1 MTIVDLVADEIK
13 DVFNDDILALLRAYE
28 NAFPPD
34 IGFSINSEKSSDIM
48 DLEVEGGDIKVV
60 GFWWNTSL
68 SKINDLVLQ
77 DFISRV
83 TISQGSSVIDRHFG
97 GLTNKKNLTKDSLE
111 AIMLLAAT
119 QSPFVKNISNLRVED
134 YTDNQKI
141 IQDELIASFDLTN
154 VLGDRVSHTL
164 SV

>member
-13 DVFNDDILALLRAYE
+13 DIFNADILALLQAYE

-34 IGFSINSEKSSDIM
+34 IAFSINSEKTSDIM
-48 DLEVEGGDIKVV
+48 DLDVEGGDIKVV

-68 SKINDLVLQ
+68 SKINDLVFQ
-77 DFISRV
+77 DFLSRI
-83 TISQGSSVIDRHFG
+83 TISQGSSVIDRNFG
-97 GLTNKKNLTKDSLE
+97 GHTSKKNLTKDSLE

-134 YTDNQKI
+134 YTDNPKI
-141 IQDELIASFDLTN
+141 VQDELVTFFDLVN
-154 VLGDRVSHTL
+154 ILGDRVSHTL
-164 SV
+164 VV